1 MGIRVVP
8 DTPYSK
14 LTIEQIKREYS
25 YLNVYK
31 NSKQAKLDLE
41 SWALDFGICLQQTS
55 LAQGSGP
62 CFQYGLKKCK
72 GACVGAETPENYH
85 EKLTT
90 LVDYYKYPHPDFLII
105 LKGRK
110 IGEFSFI
117 FIEDSIFKGYGYY
130 ELNHQIKNKKQIYS
144 RLITMESNPDVEK
157 LIRSFLTRKKYIK
170 LVVLE
175 SAEAS

>member
-1 MGIRVVP
+1 M
-8 DTPYSK
+8 
-14 LTIEQIKREYS
+14 
-25 YLNVYK
+25 
-31 NSKQAKLDLE
+31 
-41 SWALDFGICLQQTS
+41 
-55 LAQGSGP
+55 
-62 CFQYGLKKCK
+62 
-72 GACVGAETPENYH
+72 
-85 EKLTT
+85 TT

-110 IGEFSFI
+110 TGEFSFI